1 MRRAC
6 VRATTNVSASKVPA
20 ASTTGVPSPAS
31 VLCQGNRSQQTGTS
45 QHTGCN
51 QHKFSKDRTAKDK
64 ARHMGTLLAASEVEA
79 ARFARIR

>member
-6 VRATTNVSASKVPA
+6 VRATTNVSASEVPA
-20 ASTTGVPSPAS
+20 ASTARVPSPTS

-79 ARFARIR
+79 ARVARIR